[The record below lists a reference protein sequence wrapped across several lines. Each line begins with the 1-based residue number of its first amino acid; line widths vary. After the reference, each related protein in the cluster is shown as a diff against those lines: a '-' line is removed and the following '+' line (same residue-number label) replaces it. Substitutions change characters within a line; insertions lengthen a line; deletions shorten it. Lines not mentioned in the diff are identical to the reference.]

1 MRIMGRAVTA
11 ILLFAAIAAA
21 DTVTLRGTSIPLT
34 GCEVQDMRHG
44 RLYFKDGRGRRQ
56 WRELDDVAA
65 LGFND
70 LPALD
75 EAEALLAAG
84 DSDAGLGKL
93 FEALLESETDLAK
106 LWVRQRLA
114 AVHDSRG
121 EYVQA
126 VGHAAAVFMIRDE
139 SYWRRLEPVS
149 KVDRP
154 GFPAVWETMV
164 RLQRARRTVK
174 NRDLTALVDR
184 LIEKIQ
190 PIHDELA
197 ASYDGPPL
205 SEGATIS
212 GFPLEQIRSGR
223 LRLPAAKAPAEPAEE
238 EPAGAA
244 PGDEGRETEP
254 EPPAPQTT
262 LPEAPAGDSAEAI
275 DALLEAG
282 RSADALD
289 LCRRLAERPGHRSL
303 GRFLY
308 QYGRCL
314 RAEGH
319 GPDAA
324 VMFMRCALLYGSSL
338 QAAPSLIETALIY
351 RDVYQ
356 NRATARRLLERARE
370 IAAAQ
375 GDSETVQRA
384 RDILSTVD
392 GDH

>member
-1 MRIMGRAVTA
+1 MRRMGSAVIA
-11 ILLFAAIAAA
+11 VFLLASVAAA

-34 GCEVQDMRHG
+34 GCEIQDMRHG

-65 LGFND
+65 LGFSD

-84 DSDAGLGKL
+84 DSDGGLGKL
-93 FEALLESETDLAK
+93 FEALLETEGDLPR

-114 AVHDSRG
+114 GVHDSRG

-126 VGHAAAVFMIRDE
+126 VGHAAAVFMLRDE

-154 GFPAVWETMV
+154 GFPAVWEAVV
-164 RLQRARRTVK
+164 RLQRAKRTVK
-174 NRDLTALVDR
+174 NRDLAALVDR
-184 LIEKIQ
+184 FIETIQ

-212 GFPLEQIRSGR
+212 GFPIEEIRSGR
-223 LRLPAAKAPAEPAEE
+223 LRLPAAQAPAEPAD
-238 EPAGAA
+238 AA
-244 PGDEGRETEP
+244 PGDEGRREEP
-254 EPPAPQTT
+254 APPAPPTE
-262 LPEAPAGDSAEAI
+262 LPEAPAGESAEAI

-282 RSADALD
+282 RFAEALD

-303 GRFLY
+303 GRFLH

-314 RAEGH
+314 RAEGRE
-319 GPDAA
+319 PDAA
-324 VMFMRCALLYGSSL
+324 VMFMRCALLYGSSM

-351 RDVYQ
+351 RDFYQ
-356 NRATARRLLERARE
+356 KRATARRLLERARE